1 MVCVTSS
8 SKARANATWCDSSLD
23 FQETLVREALD
34 SLAQDLVLIERS
46 VLLTSEVNNETK
58 DAMDE
63 DSYDT
68 NLPQKIDRFRDY
80 LARLRTAV
88 AQLKEIQR

>member
-1 MVCVTSS
+1 MT
-8 SKARANATWCDSSLD
+8 TWSDSSLD

-46 VLLTSEVNNETK
+46 VQLTSEVNNETK

-88 AQLKEIQR
+88 AELKEIQR

>member
-1 MVCVTSS
+1 MT
-8 SKARANATWCDSSLD
+8 TWSDSSLD

-34 SLAQDLVLIERS
+34 SLAQDLVLIEGS
-46 VLLTSEVNNETK
+46 VLRTSEVNDETK

>member
-1 MVCVTSS
+1 MT
-8 SKARANATWCDSSLD
+8 ATWCDSSLD

-34 SLAQDLVLIERS
+34 SLAHDLVLIERS

-68 NLPQKIDRFRDY
+68 NLPQKIDRFREY

>member
-1 MVCVTSS
+1 MT
-8 SKARANATWCDSSLD
+8 TWCDSSLD

-34 SLAQDLVLIERS
+34 SLAQDLVLIEGS
-46 VLLTSEVNNETK
+46 VLRTSEVNDETK

-63 DSYDT
+63 DSYDA
-68 NLPQKIDRFRDY
+68 NLLQKIDRFRDY

-88 AQLKEIQR
+88 AQLKAIRR

>member
-1 MVCVTSS
+1 MT
-8 SKARANATWCDSSLD
+8 ATWCDSSLD

-46 VLLTSEVNNETK
+46 VALTSEVNDETRDDSH
-58 DAMDE
+58 DA
-63 DSYDT
+63 

-80 LARLRTAV
+80 LARLRGAV
-88 AQLKEIQR
+88 AELREIQR

>member
-1 MVCVTSS
+1 MT
-8 SKARANATWCDSSLD
+8 TWSDSSLD

-46 VLLTSEVNNETK
+46 VELTPVVN
-58 DAMDE
+58 DDFMDE
-63 DSYDT
+63 DSYDP
-68 NLPQKIDRFRDY
+68 NLLPKIDRFRDY

-88 AQLKEIQR
+88 AQLKAIRR

>member
-1 MVCVTSS
+1 MT
-8 SKARANATWCDSSLD
+8 TWSDSSLD

-46 VLLTSEVNNETK
+46 VELTPVVN
-58 DAMDE
+58 DDFMDE

-68 NLPQKIDRFRDY
+68 NLLPKIDRFRDY

-88 AQLKEIQR
+88 AQLKAIRR